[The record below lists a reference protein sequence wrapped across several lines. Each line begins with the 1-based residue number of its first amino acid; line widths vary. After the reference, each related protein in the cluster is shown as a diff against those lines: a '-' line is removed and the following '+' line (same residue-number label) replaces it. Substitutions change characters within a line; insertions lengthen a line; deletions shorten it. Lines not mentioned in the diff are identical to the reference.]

1 MKFLVLD
8 TSTSYCSVA
17 LSVDGHIYDDTRHI
31 PRQHNKYLL
40 QMISDLFDKA
50 GIDKKSLDFIAYGV
64 GPGSFVG
71 VRLAASVCQAFAVSC
86 DIPVIGFSS
95 MFAIAKTARSLS
107 RVEVP
112 LLKMQSDKIA
122 VVLDAKMGD
131 FYLGLYDV
139 ANDIVVSENVYKL
152 NEYSCELYDNYT
164 LIGESIKEISLEQ
177 ELQDFKI
184 DTKRVCKFVAQEYIC
199 QQKKGSLTH
208 ETYPIYLRGR
218 SHWKTTKAES

>member
-17 LSVDGHIYDDTRHI
+17 LSVDGKVYNDTRHI

-40 QMISDLFDKA
+40 QMISDLFENA
-50 GIDKKSLDFIAYGV
+50 GIDKKSLDFVAYGV

-95 MFAIAKTARSLS
+95 MFAIAKSTP
-107 RVEVP
+107 VNT
-112 LLKMQSDKIA
+112 DKVA

-131 FYLGLYDV
+131 FYLGLYDIY
-139 ANDIVVSENVYKL
+139 ADIVVSENVYKL
-152 NEYSCELYDNYT
+152 DEYSSELYQGYK
-164 LIGESIKEISLEQ
+164 LIGERIKEIGLE
-177 ELQDFKI
+177 LVIQDFKVEI
-184 DTKRVCKFVAQEYIC
+184 KRVCEFTLKEYIS
-199 QQKKGSLTH
+199 QKNKSKLTF
-208 ETYPIYLRGR
+208 ETYPIYLRGT
-218 SHWKTTKAES
+218 SHWKTKAES

>member
-17 LSVDGHIYDDTRHI
+17 LTIDGQVYNDTRHM

-40 QMISDLFDKA
+40 QMISDLFKGAD
-50 GIDKKSLDFIAYGV
+50 IDKKSLDFISYGV

-95 MFAIAKTARSLS
+95 MFAIAKSTP
-107 RVEVP
+107 VNTNKV
-112 LLKMQSDKIA
+112 A

-131 FYLGLYDV
+131 FYLGLYDIAKDLV
-139 ANDIVVSENVYKL
+139 MSENVYKL
-152 NEYSCELYDNYT
+152 DEYSSELYQGYK
-164 LIGESIKEISLEQ
+164 LIGEPIKEIGLVPEI
-177 ELQDFKI
+177 EDFKI
-184 DTKRVCKFVAQEYIC
+184 DFKNICEYIFK
-199 QQKKGSLTH
+199 QYLNQKSEGSLTF
-208 ETYPIYLRGR
+208 ETYPLYLRGT
-218 SHWKTTKAES
+218 SHWKTEAES

>member
-17 LSVDGHIYDDTRHI
+17 LSVDGKVYNDTRHI

-40 QMISDLFDKA
+40 QMISDLFENA
-50 GIDKKSLDFIAYGV
+50 GIDKKSLDFVAYGV

-95 MFAIAKTARSLS
+95 MFAIAKSTP
-107 RVEVP
+107 VNT
-112 LLKMQSDKIA
+112 DKVA

-131 FYLGLYDV
+131 FYLGLYDIY
-139 ANDIVVSENVYKL
+139 ADIVVSENVYKL
-152 NEYSCELYDNYT
+152 DEYSSELYQGYK
-164 LIGESIKEISLEQ
+164 LIGERIKEIGLEPGI
-177 ELQDFKI
+177 QDFKVE
-184 DTKRVCKFVAQEYIC
+184 TKRVCEFTLKEYIS
-199 QQKKGSLTH
+199 QKNKSKLTF
-208 ETYPIYLRGR
+208 ETYPIYLRGT
-218 SHWKTTKAES
+218 SHWKTKAES

>member
-17 LSVDGHIYDDTRHI
+17 LSIDGLVYDDNRYI

-50 GIDKKSLDFIAYGV
+50 EVDKKSLDFIAYGV

-71 VRLAASVCQAFAVSC
+71 VRLAASVAQAFAVSC
-86 DIPVIGFSS
+86 DIPIIGFSS
-95 MFAIAKTARSLS
+95 MFAIAKSNAVNT
-107 RVEVP
+107 
-112 LLKMQSDKIA
+112 DKIA

-139 ANDIVVSENVYKL
+139 DKDKIISENVYKL
-152 NEYSCELYDNYT
+152 DEYSSDLHKAYT
-164 LIGESIKEISLEQ
+164 LIGEPIKEINLEP
-177 ELQDFKI
+177 ESQDFKI
-184 DTKRVCKFVAQEYIC
+184 DTKNVCEFVLQEYLS
-199 QQKKGSLTH
+199 QKHKEKLTH
-208 ETYPIYLRGR
+208 ETYPVYLRGT
-218 SHWKTTKAES
+218 SHWKTKAE